1 MWVLP
6 RNYLLSCD
14 LWHIKLARRGHH
26 KRTVCLH
33 FLLEQIPGLQTLESL
48 TNAEALVPNLWH
60 LEAGNVLL
68 SATNRNDIEVSAV
81 ERFTVQLEN
90 LPITVDTLTANQ
102 VFGHTMSLAK
112 AYRLSSYDAAYLE
125 LTLREGL
132 PLATLD
138 KDLLKAARRSD
149 IEIYLK

>member
-1 MWVLP
+1 MTAFVLDNSVAM
-6 RNYLLSCD
+6 RWLLASNKTSD
-14 LWHIKLARRGHH
+14 QKYAELVLKSLAH
-26 KRTVCLH
+26 
-33 FLLEQIPGLQTLESL
+33 
-48 TNAEALVPNLWH
+48 AEALVPNLWH
-60 LEAGNVLL
+60 LEVANVLL
-68 SATNRNDIEVSAV
+68 SATHRKEIEISEV

-102 VFGHTMSLAK
+102 VFGHTISLAN

-125 LTLREGL
+125 LALREGL

>member
-1 MWVLP
+1 MTAFVLDNSVAM
-6 RNYLLSCD
+6 RWLLASTKASD
-14 LWHIKLARRGHH
+14 QRYAESVLKSLA
-26 KRTVCLH
+26 
-33 FLLEQIPGLQTLESL
+33 
-48 TNAEALVPNLWH
+48 NAEAIVPNLWH
-60 LEAGNVLL
+60 LEAANVLL
-68 SATNRNDIEVSAV
+68 SATNRKEIEIAEV

-102 VFGHTMSLAK
+102 VFGHTLSLAK

-125 LTLREGL
+125 LALRQGL

>member
-1 MWVLP
+1 MTAFVLDNSVAM
-6 RNYLLSCD
+6 RWLLASNKVAD
-14 LWHIKLARRGHH
+14 QRYAESVLRSLA
-26 KRTVCLH
+26 
-33 FLLEQIPGLQTLESL
+33 
-48 TNAEALVPNLWH
+48 NAEAVVPNLWH
-60 LEAGNVLL
+60 LEAANILL
-68 SATNRNDIEVSAV
+68 SAANRKELEISAV

-102 VFGHTMSLAK
+102 LFGHTMSLAK

-125 LTLREGL
+125 LALRESM

>member
-1 MWVLP
+1 MTAFVLDNSVAM
-6 RNYLLSCD
+6 RWLLASNKASD
-14 LWHIKLARRGHH
+14 QKYA
-26 KRTVCLH
+26 
-33 FLLEQIPGLQTLESL
+33 ESVL
-48 TNAEALVPNLWH
+48 KSMVNTEAVVPNLWH
-60 LEAGNVLL
+60 LEAANVLL
-68 SATNRNDIEVSAV
+68 GAINRQDVEIAEV

-90 LPITVDTLTANQ
+90 LPIAVDTLTANQ

-125 LTLREGL
+125 LALRESL

-138 KDLLKAARRSD
+138 RDLLKAARRSD

>member
-1 MWVLP
+1 MTTFVLDNSVAM
-6 RNYLLSCD
+6 RWLLASNKASD
-14 LWHIKLARRGHH
+14 QRYAESVLKSLA
-26 KRTVCLH
+26 
-33 FLLEQIPGLQTLESL
+33 
-48 TNAEALVPNLWH
+48 NAEAIVPNLWH
-60 LEAGNVLL
+60 LEAANVLL
-68 SATNRNDIEVSAV
+68 SATNRKEIEISEV

-102 VFGHTMSLAK
+102 VFGHTISLAR

-125 LTLREGL
+125 LALREGL

>member
-1 MWVLP
+1 MTTFVLDNSVAM
-6 RNYLLSCD
+6 RWLLASNKVSD
-14 LWHIKLARRGHH
+14 QRYAESVLRSLA
-26 KRTVCLH
+26 
-33 FLLEQIPGLQTLESL
+33 
-48 TNAEALVPNLWH
+48 NAEAVVPNLWH
-60 LEAGNVLL
+60 LEAANVLL
-68 SATNRNDIEVSAV
+68 SAANRKELEISAV

-125 LTLREGL
+125 LALRENL

-138 KDLLKAARRSD
+138 KHLLKAARRSD